1 MSRKKRV
8 MAVIVFGLITS
19 IFLSTVYA
27 ADRSSPKER
36 QMWNLQN
43 ADIRAVIQTVSEL
56 THKNF
61 VVDPRVQG
69 HVTLVSAKPMSPDEM
84 YTVFLSMLQV
94 LNYSA
99 IPAGD
104 VIKII
109 PSMDAKGYG
118 GTLVNAKSPGS
129 GDQVVVR
136 VVPVNNVSAMQLVS
150 IIRPLMLDWG
160 SVNAYQPSNALVLA
174 GPAANINQLIAIVT
188 NLDQN
193 NGSTVQVLHLKYADA
208 TKLAQVIQALQSSDS
223 GQGKVSNVSVV
234 ADPSDNALLVSGNAT
249 NRKKSIELIRQLDT
263 VNAAG
268 ENNTAV
274 IHLNYLTAKE
284 LAPMLTKLAHGFMEE
299 AKKNVHGGVMA
310 RAGTFGVGAESDA
323 AVSIQAVKDANAI
336 VMSGPHEV
344 IQSLEKVIKK
354 IDTRPQE
361 VLVQAIIVKI
371 DESAMSQLG
380 IQWGMGNPNPAASE
394 GSALSQ
400 AFQNGLGYIR
410 NGSFSAV
417 IQALMTNANTDILAT
432 PSILVLNNQKA
443 SISDGKNIGMYNR
456 QYGASTAGTA
466 GDSTLPYNT
475 YDRKDVTLSLNV
487 TPQIAPDNTVKLK
500 IRQKDDSLMQGQDAN
515 NPNPTINT
523 SKIDTSVLV
532 NSGDILVLG
541 GLISNN
547 DTLQDQKI
555 PILGDI
561 PLIGKLFHST
571 QHNVEK
577 KNLMVFIRPV
587 IINNKEDAQVQSM
600 KKYNF
605 VRYQQMRRKDG
616 MGLSNADRYP
626 VLPYVDSHQDV
637 TLPDP
642 FNG

>member
-1 MSRKKRV
+1 MSKKR
-8 MAVIVFGLITS
+8 LS
-19 IFLSTVYA
+19 IAAFVANTVLSTLLCSAVYA
-27 ADRSSPKER
+27 DPSAPPLATPTQSQK

-43 ADIRAVIQTVSEL
+43 ADIRAVIQAISQL
-56 THKNF
+56 TNKNF

-69 HVTLVSAKPMSPDEM
+69 HVTLVSAKPMTLEEM
-84 YTVFLSMLQV
+84 YHVFLSMLQV

-99 IPAGD
+99 IPAGNI
-104 VIKII
+104 IKIV

-118 GTLVNAKSPGS
+118 GTLVNSSNPGS

-136 VVPVNNVSAMQLVS
+136 VVPVNNVSAIQLVS

-160 SVNAYQPSNALVLA
+160 SVSAYQPSNALILS
-174 GPAANINQLIAIVT
+174 GSAANVNQLISIVN

-193 NGSTVQVLHLKYADA
+193 NGSTAEVVRLKYADA
-208 TKLAQVIQALQSSDS
+208 AKLAQVIQSLQSSDS
-223 GQGKVSNVSVV
+223 NQGKVSNVSVV
-234 ADPSDNALLVSGNAT
+234 ADAASNVLLVSGNGV
-249 NRKKSIELIRQLDT
+249 NRERSVKLIKQLDT
-263 VNAAG
+263 PNAAG

-274 IHLNYLTAKE
+274 VHLNYLTAKE
-284 LAPMLTKLAHGFMEE
+284 LAPMLTKLAHGYVEQ
-299 AKKNVHGGVMA
+299 AKKRTPGGGALMSNS
-310 RAGTFGVGAESDA
+310 FGVGNNGENSD
-323 AVSIQAVKDANAI
+323 VSIQSVKDANAI
-336 VMSGPHEV
+336 VMSGPHQI
-344 IQSLEKVIKK
+344 IQSLKGVIAK

-380 IQWGMGNPNPAASE
+380 IQWGMGDPRQTSSDGTAII
-394 GSALSQ
+394 SQ

-456 QYGASTAGTA
+456 QYGANTTNT
-466 GDSTLPYNT
+466 GDSTVPFNT

-500 IRQKDDSLMQGQDAN
+500 IRQKDDSLMQGQDPN

-523 SKIDTSVLV
+523 SKIDTTVLV

-547 DTLQDQKI
+547 DTVQDQKI

-561 PLIGKLFHST
+561 PLIGRLFHSK
-571 QHNVEK
+571 QHSTEK
-577 KNLMVFIRPV
+577 KNLMVFIRPM
-587 IINNKEDAQVQSM
+587 IINNKKDAQAQSM
-600 KKYNF
+600 KQYNYA
-605 VRYQQMRRKDG
+605 RYQQMRRKDG
-616 MGLSNADRYP
+616 LGLSNADRHP
-626 VLPYVDSHQDV
+626 VLPYVD
-637 TLPDP
+637 T
-642 FNG
+642 G